1 MGVPRNNA
9 GRPDMSPPL
18 PSSGGSTSF
27 MSDVK
32 KKVDEGSRRPM
43 AWMSAK
49 GQLAPVLAVIAVATV
64 AAVAVIATHTSGP
77 GPAAL
82 MPRPFVKNGVRMVPH
97 RIYELPAGK
106 VRLEPALC
114 CPHATF

>member
-1 MGVPRNNA
+1 MA
-9 GRPDMSPPL
+9 G
-18 PSSGGSTSF
+18 T
-27 MSDVK
+27 
-32 KKVDEGSRRPM
+32 
-43 AWMSAK
+43 SAK

-114 CPHATF
+114 CPSGPHATF